1 MMKQYFDLKAKH
13 PDAVMLFRCGDFYET
28 YSEDAVTA
36 SEILGITL
44 TKRANGQ
51 GKTVEMAGFP
61 HHALDTYLPKLIRAG
76 RRVAI
81 CDQLEDP
88 KTTKKLVKRGIT
100 ELVTPG
106 VAISDNVLS
115 YKENNFLAAVH
126 FGKTACGV
134 AFLDIST
141 GEFLTA
147 EGPFDY
153 IDKLLNNFAPKEVLF
168 ERGKKPMFEGNFGSK
183 FFTFELDDWVF
194 TEASAREKL
203 LKHFETKNLKG
214 FGVEHLKNGIIASGA
229 ILQYLDMTQH
239 YQIGHITSLAR
250 IEEDKYV
257 RLDKFTV
264 RSLELI
270 GSMNEGGTDTYLPKL
285 IRAGRRVAICDQL
298 EDPKTTKK
306 LVKRGITELVT
317 PGVAISDNV
326 LSYKENNFLAAVHFG
341 KTACGVAFLDIST
354 GEFLTAEGPFDYI
367 DKLLNNFAP
376 KEVLFERGKKPMFEG
391 NFGSKFFT
399 FELDDWVFTEAS
411 AREKLLKHFETK
423 NLKGFGVEHLKNGI
437 IASGAIL
444 QYLDMTQHYQIGHIT
459 SLARIEEDKYVRLD
473 KFTVRSLELIG
484 SMNEGGTS
492 LLDVIDHTISPMG
505 ARLLKRWIVFPLKDV
520 KPINERLDVVEY
532 FFREPDFKD
541 FIEEKLHLI
550 GDLERIVSKA
560 AVGRISPREVVQLKV
575 ALQAIEPIKNACLN
589 ADNESLRK
597 IGEQLNLCASIRDK
611 IAKEINNDPP
621 LLVNKGG
628 VIADGVNQELDE
640 LRHIAYSGKDYLL
653 QVQQR
658 ESELTGIPS
667 LKIAYN
673 NVFGYYIEVRNT
685 HKDKVPADWIR
696 KQTLVNAERYI
707 TQELKEYEE
716 KILGAEDKILILE
729 TRLYNELVAELADF
743 IPAIQINATQ
753 IARLDCLL
761 SFANAARANK
771 YIRPVVADDDIL
783 DIKQGRHPV
792 IEKQLP
798 AGEKYIA
805 NDVYLDTETQQ
816 IIIITGPNMAG
827 KSALLRQTALITL
840 MAQIGCFVPAES
852 AHIGLVDK
860 IFTRVGAS
868 DNISVGEST
877 FMVEMNE
884 AADIL
889 NNLSPRSLVLF
900 DELGRGTSTYD
911 GISIAWAIVE
921 HIHEHKRARART
933 LFATHYHELN
943 DMEESFPRIKNY
955 NVSVKEVDNKVIF
968 LRKLERGGSEH
979 SFGIHVAKMA
989 GMPKTIV
996 KRADEILHQL
1006 EKENR
1011 QEGMSSHHKVEPKTV
1026 HQDGVQLS
1034 FFQLDDPV
1042 LCQIRDEILNL
1053 DVNNLTPLE
1062 ALNKLNDIK
1071 KIVRGK

>member
-1 MMKQYFDLKAKH
+1 MNEDIVLTPMMKQFLDLKAKH

-28 YSEDAVTA
+28 YSTDAIVA

-44 TKRANGQ
+44 TKRANGKE
-51 GKTVEMAGFP
+51 KTIEMAGFP
-61 HHALDTYLPKLIRAG
+61 YHALDTYLPKLIRAG
-76 RRVAI
+76 KRVAI

-88 KTTKKLVKRGIT
+88 KLTKKLVKRGIT

-106 VAISDNVLS
+106 VSINDNVLN
-115 YKENNFLAAVH
+115 YRENNFLAAVH
-126 FGKTACGV
+126 FGKGACGV

-153 IDKLLNNFAPKEVLF
+153 IDKLLNNFGPKEVLF
-168 ERGKKPMFEGNFGSK
+168 ERGKWPMFEGNFGSK

-194 TEASAREKL
+194 TETTAREKL
-203 LKHFETKNLKG
+203 LKHFEVKNLKG

-229 ILQYLDMTQH
+229 ILQYLIMTQH
-239 YQIGHITSLAR
+239 TQIGHITSLAR

-257 RLDKFTV
+257 RLDKFTI
-264 RSLELI
+264 RSLELM
-270 GSMNEGGTDTYLPKL
+270 GSMNDGGSSLL
-285 IRAGRRVAICDQL
+285 
-298 EDPKTTKK
+298 
-306 LVKRGITELVT
+306 
-317 PGVAISDNV
+317 NV
-326 LSYKENNFLAAVHFG
+326 
-341 KTACGVAFLDIST
+341 
-354 GEFLTAEGPFDYI
+354 I
-367 DKLLNNFAP
+367 DK
-376 KEVLFERGKKPMFEG
+376 
-391 NFGSKFFT
+391 
-399 FELDDWVFTEAS
+399 
-411 AREKLLKHFETK
+411 
-423 NLKGFGVEHLKNGI
+423 
-437 IASGAIL
+437 
-444 QYLDMTQHYQIGHIT
+444 
-459 SLARIEEDKYVRLD
+459 
-473 KFTVRSLELIG
+473 
-484 SMNEGGTS
+484 
-492 LLDVIDHTISPMG
+492 TISPMG
-505 ARLLKRWIVFPLKDV
+505 ARLMRRWLVFPLKDV
-520 KPINERLDVVEY
+520 RPINDRLDVVEY
-532 FFREPDFKD
+532 FFRQPDFKEL
-541 FIEEKLHLI
+541 IEEQLHQI
-550 GDLERIVSKA
+550 GDLERIISKA
-560 AVGRISPREVVQLKV
+560 AVGRVSPREVVALKV
-575 ALQAIEPIKNACLN
+575 ALRAIEPIKQACAE
-589 ADNESLRK
+589 ADNASLNH
-597 IGEQLNLCASIRDK
+597 IGELFNLCQLLRDR
-611 IAKEINNDPP
+611 IEKEINNDPP

-628 VIADGVNQELDE
+628 VIKSGVSAELDE
-640 LRHIAYSGKDYLL
+640 LRQIAYSGKDYLL
-653 QVQQR
+653 QIQQR
-658 ESELTGIPS
+658 ESDLTGIPS
-667 LKIAYN
+667 LKIGYN
-673 NVFGYYIEVRNT
+673 NVFGYYIEVRNA
-685 HKDKVPADWIR
+685 HKDKVPQEWIR
-696 KQTLVNAERYI
+696 KQTLANAERYI

-716 KILGAEDKILILE
+716 KILGAEDKILVLE
-729 TRLYNELVAELADF
+729 TQLYTELVQGISEF
-743 IPAIQINATQ
+743 IPAIQTNANQ

-761 SFANAARANK
+761 SFANVARENS
-771 YIRPVVADDDIL
+771 YIRPVIADDDVL
-783 DIKQGRHPV
+783 DIRQGRHPV

-798 AGEKYIA
+798 IGEKYIA
-805 NDVYLDTETQQ
+805 NDVMLDSQTQQ

-921 HIHEHKRARART
+921 YIHEHPKAKART

-943 DMEESFPRIKNY
+943 EMEKSFGRIKNY

-989 GMPKTIV
+989 GMPRSIV
-996 KRADEILHQL
+996 KRANEILKQL
-1006 EKENR
+1006 ETDNR
-1011 QEGMSSHHKVEPKTV
+1011 QTGVSGKPLAEVGGTRGGM
-1026 HQDGVQLS
+1026 QLS
-1034 FFQLDDPV
+1034 FFQLDDPI

-1071 KIVRGK
+1071 RILKGK

>member
-1 MMKQYFDLKAKH
+1 MSEEDIVLTPMMKQFLDLKAKH

-28 YSEDAVTA
+28 YSTDAVVA
-36 SEILGITL
+36 AEILGITL
-44 TKRANGQ
+44 TKRANGK

-61 HHALDTYLPKLIRAG
+61 HHALDTYLPKLVRAG
-76 RRVAI
+76 KRVAI

-88 KTTKKLVKRGIT
+88 KMTKKLVKRGIT

-106 VAISDNVLS
+106 VSINDNILN
-115 YKENNFLAAVH
+115 YRENNFLAAVH
-126 FGKTACGV
+126 FGKGACGV

-153 IDKLLNNFAPKEVLF
+153 VDKLLNNFAPKEVLF
-168 ERGKKPMFEGNFGSK
+168 ERGKRGMFEGNFGSK

-194 TEASAREKL
+194 TETTAREKL

-229 ILQYLDMTQH
+229 ILQYLLMTQH
-239 YQIGHITSLAR
+239 TQIGHITSLAR

-270 GSMNEGGTDTYLPKL
+270 GSMNDGGSSLL
-285 IRAGRRVAICDQL
+285 
-298 EDPKTTKK
+298 
-306 LVKRGITELVT
+306 
-317 PGVAISDNV
+317 NV
-326 LSYKENNFLAAVHFG
+326 
-341 KTACGVAFLDIST
+341 
-354 GEFLTAEGPFDYI
+354 I
-367 DKLLNNFAP
+367 DK
-376 KEVLFERGKKPMFEG
+376 
-391 NFGSKFFT
+391 
-399 FELDDWVFTEAS
+399 
-411 AREKLLKHFETK
+411 
-423 NLKGFGVEHLKNGI
+423 
-437 IASGAIL
+437 
-444 QYLDMTQHYQIGHIT
+444 
-459 SLARIEEDKYVRLD
+459 
-473 KFTVRSLELIG
+473 
-484 SMNEGGTS
+484 
-492 LLDVIDHTISPMG
+492 TISPMG
-505 ARLLKRWIVFPLKDV
+505 ARLLKRWLVFPLKDV
-520 KPINERLDVVEY
+520 LPINERLNVVEY
-532 FFREPDFKD
+532 FFRQPDFKEL
-541 FIEEKLHLI
+541 IEEQLHLI
-550 GDLERIVSKA
+550 GDLERIISKV
-560 AVGRISPREVVQLKV
+560 AVGRVSPREVVALKV
-575 ALQAIEPIKNACLN
+575 ALQAIEPIKEACLE
-589 ADNESLRK
+589 ADNASLNR
-597 IGEQLNLCASIRDK
+597 IGEQLNICKSIRDR
-611 IAKEINNDPP
+611 IEKEINNDPP
-621 LLVNKGG
+621 LLINKGG
-628 VIADGVNQELDE
+628 VMKSGVNAELDE
-640 LRHIAYSGKDYLL
+640 LRQIAYSGKDYLL
-653 QVQQR
+653 QIQQR
-658 ESELTGIPS
+658 ESELTEIPS
-667 LKIAYN
+667 LKIGYN

-685 HKDKVPADWIR
+685 HKDKVPQEWIR
-696 KQTLVNAERYI
+696 KQTLANAERYI

-729 TRLYNELVAELADF
+729 TQLYMELVQALSEF
-743 IPAIQINATQ
+743 IPAIQVNANQ

-761 SFANAARANK
+761 SFANVARENN
-771 YIRPVVADDDIL
+771 YIRPVIEDNDVL
-783 DIKQGRHPV
+783 DIRQGRHPV

-798 AGEKYIA
+798 IGEKYIA
-805 NDVYLDTETQQ
+805 NDVVLDSSSQQ

-840 MAQIGCFVPAES
+840 LAQIGSFVPAES

-889 NNLSPRSLVLF
+889 NNLSSRSLVLF

-921 HIHEHKRARART
+921 HIHEHPKAKART

-943 DMEESFPRIKNY
+943 EMEKSFKRIKNY

-989 GMPKTIV
+989 GMPKSIV
-996 KRADEILHQL
+996 KRANDILKQL
-1006 EKENR
+1006 EADNR
-1011 QEGMSSHHKVEPKTV
+1011 QQGIASKPMAEVGETRGGM
-1026 HQDGVQLS
+1026 QLS
-1034 FFQLDDPV
+1034 FFQLEDPV

-1071 KIVRGK
+1071 RIVKGK

>member
-1 MMKQYFDLKAKH
+1 MNEEEIVLTPMMKQFLDLKAKH

-28 YSEDAVTA
+28 YSTDAIVA

-44 TKRANGQ
+44 TKRANGK
-51 GKTVEMAGFP
+51 GKTIEMAGFP

-76 RRVAI
+76 KRVAI

-88 KTTKKLVKRGIT
+88 KLTKKLVKRGIT

-106 VAISDNVLS
+106 VSINDNVLN

-126 FGKTACGV
+126 FGKASCGV

-153 IDKLLNNFAPKEVLF
+153 VDKLLNNFGPKEILF
-168 ERGKKPMFEGNFGSK
+168 ERGKRLMFEGNFGSK

-194 TEASAREKL
+194 TESTAREKL

-229 ILQYLDMTQH
+229 ILQYLTMTQH
-239 YQIGHITSLAR
+239 TQIGHITSLAR

-270 GSMNEGGTDTYLPKL
+270 GSMNDGG
-285 IRAGRRVAICDQL
+285 
-298 EDPKTTKK
+298 
-306 LVKRGITELVT
+306 
-317 PGVAISDNV
+317 S
-326 LSYKENNFLAAVHFG
+326 S
-341 KTACGVAFLDIST
+341 
-354 GEFLTAEGPFDYI
+354 
-367 DKLLNNFAP
+367 LLN
-376 KEVLFERGKKPMFEG
+376 
-391 NFGSKFFT
+391 
-399 FELDDWVFTEAS
+399 
-411 AREKLLKHFETK
+411 
-423 NLKGFGVEHLKNGI
+423 
-437 IASGAIL
+437 
-444 QYLDMTQHYQIGHIT
+444 
-459 SLARIEEDKYVRLD
+459 
-473 KFTVRSLELIG
+473 
-484 SMNEGGTS
+484 
-492 LLDVIDHTISPMG
+492 VIDRTISPMG
-505 ARLLKRWIVFPLKDV
+505 ARLLKRWMVFPLKDE
-520 KPINERLDVVEY
+520 KPINDRLNVVEY
-532 FFREPDFKD
+532 FFRQPDFKEL
-541 FIEEKLHLI
+541 IEEQLHLI
-550 GDLERIVSKA
+550 GDLERIISKV
-560 AVGRISPREVVQLKV
+560 AVGRVSPREVVQLKV
-575 ALQAIEPIKNACLN
+575 ALQAIEPIKQACLE
-589 ADNESLRK
+589 ADNASLNR
-597 IGEQLNLCASIRDK
+597 IGEQLNLCISIRDR

-621 LLVNKGG
+621 LLINKGG
-628 VIADGVNQELDE
+628 VIKDGVNEELDE
-640 LRHIAYSGKDYLL
+640 LRRISYSGKDYLL
-653 QVQQR
+653 QIQQR
-658 ESELTGIPS
+658 ESEQTGIPS
-667 LKIAYN
+667 LKVAYN
-673 NVFGYYIEVRNT
+673 NVFGYYIEVRNM
-685 HKDKVPADWIR
+685 HKDKVPQEWIR

-707 TQELKEYEE
+707 TQELKVYEE
-716 KILGAEDKILILE
+716 KILGAEDKILVLE
-729 TRLYNELVAELADF
+729 TQLYTDLVQALTEF
-743 IPAIQINATQ
+743 IPQIQINANQ

-761 SFANAARANK
+761 SFANVARENN
-771 YIRPVVADDDIL
+771 YIRPVIEDNDVL
-783 DIKQGRHPV
+783 DIRQGRHPV

-798 AGEKYIA
+798 IGEKYIA
-805 NDVYLDTETQQ
+805 NDVMLDSTTQQ

-840 MAQIGCFVPAES
+840 LAQIGSFVPAES

-889 NNLSPRSLVLF
+889 NNVSSRSLVLF

-921 HIHEHKRARART
+921 YIHEHPKAKART

-943 DMEESFPRIKNY
+943 EMEKSFKRIKNY

-989 GMPKTIV
+989 GMPKSIV
-996 KRADEILHQL
+996 KRANTILKQL
-1006 EKENR
+1006 ESDNRQQGISGKPLTEVSENR
-1011 QEGMSSHHKVEPKTV
+1011 SGM
-1026 HQDGVQLS
+1026 QLS
-1034 FFQLDDPV
+1034 FFQLDDPI

-1053 DVNNLTPLE
+1053 DVNNLTPIE

>member
-1 MMKQYFDLKAKH
+1 MHEDIVLTPMMKQFLDLKAKH

-28 YSEDAVTA
+28 YSTDAVVA

-44 TKRANGQ
+44 TKRANGK
-51 GKTVEMAGFP
+51 GKTIEMAGFP

-76 RRVAI
+76 KRVAI

-88 KTTKKLVKRGIT
+88 KLTKKLVKRGIT

-106 VAISDNVLS
+106 VSINDNVLN
-115 YKENNFLAAVH
+115 YRENNFLAAVH
-126 FGKTACGV
+126 FGKGACGV

-153 IDKLLNNFAPKEVLF
+153 VDKLLNNFAPKEVLF
-168 ERGKKPMFEGNFGSK
+168 ERGKRLMFEGNFGSK

-194 TEASAREKL
+194 TETSAREKL
-203 LKHFETKNLKG
+203 LKHFEVKNLKG

-229 ILQYLDMTQH
+229 ILQYLIMTQH
-239 YQIGHITSLAR
+239 TQIGHVTSLAR

-264 RSLELI
+264 RSLELM
-270 GSMNEGGTDTYLPKL
+270 GSMNDGGSSLL
-285 IRAGRRVAICDQL
+285 
-298 EDPKTTKK
+298 
-306 LVKRGITELVT
+306 
-317 PGVAISDNV
+317 NV
-326 LSYKENNFLAAVHFG
+326 
-341 KTACGVAFLDIST
+341 
-354 GEFLTAEGPFDYI
+354 I
-367 DKLLNNFAP
+367 DK
-376 KEVLFERGKKPMFEG
+376 
-391 NFGSKFFT
+391 
-399 FELDDWVFTEAS
+399 
-411 AREKLLKHFETK
+411 
-423 NLKGFGVEHLKNGI
+423 
-437 IASGAIL
+437 
-444 QYLDMTQHYQIGHIT
+444 
-459 SLARIEEDKYVRLD
+459 
-473 KFTVRSLELIG
+473 
-484 SMNEGGTS
+484 
-492 LLDVIDHTISPMG
+492 TISPMG
-505 ARLLKRWIVFPLKDV
+505 ARLLKRWLVFPLKDV
-520 KPINERLDVVEY
+520 QPINERLNVVEY
-532 FFREPDFKD
+532 FFRQPDFKEL
-541 FIEEKLHLI
+541 IEEQLHLI
-550 GDLERIVSKA
+550 GDLERIISKV
-560 AVGRISPREVVQLKV
+560 AVGRVSPREVVALKV
-575 ALQAIEPIKNACLN
+575 ALQAIEPIKAACMD
-589 ADNESLRK
+589 ADNASLNH
-597 IGEQLNLCASIRDK
+597 IGEQLNICQSIRDR
-611 IAKEINNDPP
+611 IDREIDNDPP
-621 LLVNKGG
+621 LLINKGG
-628 VIADGVNQELDE
+628 VIKSGVSAELDE
-640 LRHIAYSGKDYLL
+640 LCQIAYSGKDYLL
-653 QVQQR
+653 QIQQR
-658 ESELTGIPS
+658 ESELTEIPS
-667 LKIAYN
+667 LKIGYN

-685 HKDKVPADWIR
+685 HKDKVPAEWIR
-696 KQTLVNAERYI
+696 KQTLANAERYI

-716 KILGAEDKILILE
+716 KILGAEDKILVLE
-729 TRLYNELVAELADF
+729 TQLYAELVQSLSEF
-743 IPAIQINATQ
+743 IPAIQINANQ

-761 SFANAARANK
+761 SFATAARENN
-771 YIRPVVADDDIL
+771 YIRPVIADDDVLEIR
-783 DIKQGRHPV
+783 QGRHPV

-798 AGEKYIA
+798 IGEKYIA
-805 NDVYLDTETQQ
+805 NDVMLDSQTQQ

-840 MAQIGCFVPAES
+840 LAQIGSFVPAES

-921 HIHEHKRARART
+921 HIHEHPKAKART

-943 DMEESFPRIKNY
+943 EMEKSFKRIKNY
-955 NVSVKEVDNKVIF
+955 NVSVKEIDNKVIF

-989 GMPKTIV
+989 GMPKSIV
-996 KRADEILHQL
+996 KRANDILKQL
-1006 EKENR
+1006 ETDNR
-1011 QEGMSSHHKVEPKTV
+1011 QQGISSKPMVEVGETRGGM
-1026 HQDGVQLS
+1026 QLS

-1071 KIVRGK
+1071 RIVKGK

>member
-1 MMKQYFDLKAKH
+1 MHEDIVLTPMMKQFLDLKAKH

-28 YSEDAVTA
+28 YSTDAVVA

-44 TKRANGQ
+44 TKRANGK
-51 GKTVEMAGFP
+51 GKTIEMAGFP

-76 RRVAI
+76 KRVAI

-88 KTTKKLVKRGIT
+88 KLTKKLVKRGIT

-106 VAISDNVLS
+106 VSINDNVLN
-115 YKENNFLAAVH
+115 YRENNFLAAVH
-126 FGKTACGV
+126 FGKGACGV

-153 IDKLLNNFAPKEVLF
+153 VDKLLNNFAPKEVLF
-168 ERGKKPMFEGNFGSK
+168 ERGKRLMFEGNFGSK

-194 TEASAREKL
+194 TETSAREKL
-203 LKHFETKNLKG
+203 LKHFEVKNLKG

-229 ILQYLDMTQH
+229 ILQYLIMTQH
-239 YQIGHITSLAR
+239 TQIGHVTSLAR

-264 RSLELI
+264 RSLELM
-270 GSMNEGGTDTYLPKL
+270 GSMNDGGSSLL
-285 IRAGRRVAICDQL
+285 
-298 EDPKTTKK
+298 
-306 LVKRGITELVT
+306 
-317 PGVAISDNV
+317 NV
-326 LSYKENNFLAAVHFG
+326 
-341 KTACGVAFLDIST
+341 
-354 GEFLTAEGPFDYI
+354 I
-367 DKLLNNFAP
+367 DK
-376 KEVLFERGKKPMFEG
+376 
-391 NFGSKFFT
+391 
-399 FELDDWVFTEAS
+399 
-411 AREKLLKHFETK
+411 
-423 NLKGFGVEHLKNGI
+423 
-437 IASGAIL
+437 
-444 QYLDMTQHYQIGHIT
+444 
-459 SLARIEEDKYVRLD
+459 
-473 KFTVRSLELIG
+473 
-484 SMNEGGTS
+484 
-492 LLDVIDHTISPMG
+492 TISPMG
-505 ARLLKRWIVFPLKDV
+505 ARLLKRWLVFPLKDV
-520 KPINERLDVVEY
+520 QPINERLNVVEY
-532 FFREPDFKD
+532 FFRQPDFKEL
-541 FIEEKLHLI
+541 IEEQLHLI
-550 GDLERIVSKA
+550 GDLERIISKV
-560 AVGRISPREVVQLKV
+560 AVGRVSPREVVALKV
-575 ALQAIEPIKNACLN
+575 ALQAIEPIKAACMD
-589 ADNESLRK
+589 ADNASLNH
-597 IGEQLNLCASIRDK
+597 IGEQLNICQSIRDR
-611 IAKEINNDPP
+611 IDREIDNDPP
-621 LLVNKGG
+621 LLINKGG
-628 VIADGVNQELDE
+628 VIKSGVSAELDE
-640 LRHIAYSGKDYLL
+640 LRRIAYSGKDYLL
-653 QVQQR
+653 QIQQR
-658 ESELTGIPS
+658 ESELTEIPS
-667 LKIAYN
+667 LKIGYN

-685 HKDKVPADWIR
+685 HKDKVPAEWIR
-696 KQTLVNAERYI
+696 KQTLANAERYI

-716 KILGAEDKILILE
+716 KILGAEDKILVLE
-729 TRLYNELVAELADF
+729 TQLYAELVQSLSEF
-743 IPAIQINATQ
+743 IPAIQINANQ

-761 SFANAARANK
+761 SFATAARENN
-771 YIRPVVADDDIL
+771 YIRPVIADDDVLEIH
-783 DIKQGRHPV
+783 QGRHPV

-798 AGEKYIA
+798 IGEKYIA
-805 NDVYLDTETQQ
+805 NDVMLDSQTQQ

-840 MAQIGCFVPAES
+840 LAQIGSFVPAES
-852 AHIGLVDK
+852 AHIDLVDK

-921 HIHEHKRARART
+921 HIHEHPKAKART

-943 DMEESFPRIKNY
+943 EMEKSFKRIKNY
-955 NVSVKEVDNKVIF
+955 NVSVKEIDNKVIF

-989 GMPKTIV
+989 GMPKSIV
-996 KRADEILHQL
+996 KRANDILKQL
-1006 EKENR
+1006 ETDNR
-1011 QEGMSSHHKVEPKTV
+1011 QQGISSKPMVEVGETRGGM
-1026 HQDGVQLS
+1026 QLS

-1071 KIVRGK
+1071 RIVKGK